1 MMMTTVMMLLMSP
14 VVELISGYEQKRR
27 TSAFING
34 SFQAGEHNGGVAG
47 QSRNAARDVFQ

>member
-1 MMMTTVMMLLMSP
+1 MTTVMMLLMSP
-14 VVELISGYEQKRR
+14 VVELISGYEQKIR